1 MIDWGD
7 EVQGETF
14 SQKVLV
20 SDKKKENMKAKYEVW
35 IIEIDMLF
43 SPIKWASKRE

>member
-1 MIDWGD
+1 MIDWVD

-14 SQKVLV
+14 SQKILV
-20 SDKKKENMKAKYEVW
+20 SDKKKESMKAKYEVW
-35 IIEIDMLF
+35 KEIDMLF